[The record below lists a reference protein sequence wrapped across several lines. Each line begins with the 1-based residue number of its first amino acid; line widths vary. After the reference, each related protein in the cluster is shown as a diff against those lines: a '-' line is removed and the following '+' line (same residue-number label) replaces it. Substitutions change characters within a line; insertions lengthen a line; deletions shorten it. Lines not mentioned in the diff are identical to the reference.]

1 MKVTLNQI
9 AYVIKALN
17 LNNAQRS
24 ILINAFV
31 NITGGNIEEME
42 EKLDALDKEMGNVKN
57 QLDKIDINTVIQE
70 LEIGDSDEIKKRNL
84 AKLQKVEHTFI
95 ANINYGYGTAD

>member
-24 ILINAFV
+24 ILINAFA
-31 NITGGNIEEME
+31 NITDGNIEKME
-42 EKLDALDKEMGNVKN
+42 EKLDTLDKEMRDVKN
-57 QLDKIDINTVIQE
+57 QLDKIDVNTVTQE
-70 LEIGDSDEIKKRNL
+70 LEVEDSDDIKKN
-84 AKLQKVEHTFI
+84 VI
-95 ANINYGYGTAD
+95 